1 MDKLNVIL
9 AGFFCSL
16 AILIETPARRL
27 EMALF
32 IFPRFLEFIIKLIAN
47 TGYIKLI
54 GDADILLTSIAL
66 GIISYCFHNE
76 EVNIRSPYLTSV
88 KRFFQPADN

>member
-32 IFPRFLEFIIKLIAN
+32 IFPRFLEFII
-47 TGYIKLI
+47 
-54 GDADILLTSIAL
+54 ILL
-66 GIISYCFHNE
+66 SYKVFMG
-76 EVNIRSPYLTSV
+76 NINILNY
-88 KRFFQPADN
+88 